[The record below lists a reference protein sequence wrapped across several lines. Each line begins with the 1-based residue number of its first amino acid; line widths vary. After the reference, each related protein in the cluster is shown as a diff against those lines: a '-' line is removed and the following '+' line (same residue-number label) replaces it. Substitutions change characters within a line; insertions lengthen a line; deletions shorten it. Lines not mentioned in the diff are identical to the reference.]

1 VIGVGFQVSFLFYDT
16 VHLYVVMALIE
27 CEHRR
32 RSSILLDPH
41 ALQLHM
47 IRISTLVFL
56 QILPRKETDRF
67 FLVSS
72 RAGHRRST
80 AGMAG

>member
-16 VHLYVVMALIE
+16 VHLYVVMELIE

-41 ALQLHM
+41 EGG
-47 IRISTLVFL
+47 SDSVFS
-56 QILPRKETDRF
+56 F
-67 FLVSS
+67 FDVSGFK
-72 RAGHRRST
+72 AGF
-80 AGMAG
+80 GCQ